1 MKASYNWLKSYLNM
15 RPDGSAIDMSAEEL
29 GDILTEIGLEVE
41 GIDKHESIKG
51 GLEGLVIGYVLERKK
66 HENSDKLSV
75 TQVDLGTGEP
85 VQIVCGA
92 PNVDAGQKVVVATV
106 GTTLYTADG
115 DDFQIKKS
123 KIRGEESHGMI
134 CGADE
139 IGVGDYDGGIMVL
152 PADATVG
159 MAAAAY
165 FGIETDY
172 VFDIGLTPNRSDA
185 TAHIGVAE
193 DLTAYLAINQNY
205 TGGVKKP
212 EIGDL
217 KVSENTLPIEVVVEN
232 QAAAPRYAGVC
243 INNITIAASPDWLK
257 NRLKAIDV
265 RPINNVVDI
274 TNFVLHEFGQPLHAF
289 DYDKIKGQ
297 KIIVKNLPQGTKFL
311 CLDEVERELNGEDL
325 MICDGDSNGMCMGGV
340 FGGLTSGVT
349 ESTTSIFLESAYF
362 EPMTIRRTSMRHTLR
377 TDAAKVF
384 EKGADP
390 AQAVEALKR
399 AASLIQELAG
409 GKIASEIIDLY
420 PNPVAKNQITFAYA
434 NVNRLIGQDLT
445 KGDVDAILAALNIE
459 FVEKT
464 ETGGTVAIP
473 TNKFE
478 VTREADLIEE
488 ILRIYGFNKVEIP
501 TTIKSTIVFSE
512 NPNPYQTRNSVADF
526 LANNGLN
533 EMMNMS
539 LIKTT
544 YKTLLPID
552 ESSLV
557 FINNTSNQNMDLMRP
572 NMVFSGLETILHNQN
587 YQNKDLRLFEFGKS
601 YLKKENGFDET
612 EHLTIFLT
620 GQKLEENWLNTDK
633 SAVSY
638 YSIKALVNNVLGRLG
653 IGSFQTSV
661 VQDEVFA
668 FGLKYHRGPQELV
681 TFGRV
686 SGELAKKFSLKQEVF
701 YADFNWGNIFK
712 ALKKSKVVFQEILK
726 YPSARRDL
734 ALVIDKNIN
743 FDEIAAVAYK
753 NAKKLLQ
760 DVNLFDVYENEERL
774 GKGKK
779 SYAVSFVF
787 QDDTKTLKDKDVE
800 KVMGKLIQT
809 YEKQLNAVIRK

>member
-1 MKASYNWLKSYLNM
+1 MKASYNWLKSYLN
-15 RPDGSAIDMSAEEL
+15 IDIPVEKL

-51 GLEGLVIGYVLERKK
+51 GLEGLVIGYVTERTK
-66 HENSDKLSV
+66 HENSDKLAV
-75 TQVDLGTGEP
+75 TKVDLGTGELI
-85 VQIVCGA
+85 QIVCGA

-115 DDFQIKKS
+115 DEFKIKKS
-123 KIRGEESHGMI
+123 KIRGEESFGMI

-152 PADATVG
+152 DADATIG
-159 MAAAAY
+159 MSAANY
-165 FGIETDY
+165 FKIETDY
-172 VFDIGLTPNRSDA
+172 IFDIGLTPNRSDA

-193 DLTAYLAINQNY
+193 DLAAYLTINQGY
-205 TGGVKKP
+205 TDGVKKP

-217 KVSENTLPIEVVVEN
+217 SKAEAQLPIEVVVEN

-243 INNITIAASPDWLK
+243 INNITISESPDWLK
-257 NRLKAIDV
+257 NRLIAIDV
-265 RPINNVVDI
+265 RPINNVVDV

-289 DYDKIKGQ
+289 DYDKISGK

-311 CLDEVERELNGEDL
+311 CLDEVERELRGEDL
-325 MICDGDSNGMCMGGV
+325 MICDGDSNGMCMAGV

-362 EPMTIRRTSMRHTLR
+362 ESMTIRRTSMRHTLR

-390 AQAVEALKR
+390 AQTVEALKR
-399 AASLIQELAG
+399 AVSLIQELAG
-409 GKIASEIIDLY
+409 GKVASDIIDLY
-420 PNPVAKNQITFAYA
+420 PNPVEKNQITFAYA

-445 KGDVDAILAALNIE
+445 KGDVDAILAALNIQ

-464 ETGGTVAIP
+464 ETGGTVSIP
-473 TNKFE
+473 TNKSE

-488 ILRIYGFNKVEIP
+488 ILRIYGFNKVDIP
-501 TTIKSTIVFSE
+501 TSIKSSIVFSD
-512 NPNPYQTRNSVADF
+512 NPNPYQTRNTVADF

-572 NMVFSGLETILHNQN
+572 NMIFSGLDTILHNQN
-587 YQNKDLRLFEFGKS
+587 YQNRNLRLFEFGKS
-601 YLKKENGFDET
+601 YLKTEKGFNET

-620 GQKLEENWLNTDK
+620 GQKQEENWLNKDK
-633 SAVSY
+633 ATVSY
-638 YSIKALVNNVLGRLG
+638 YTIKALVNNVLGRLG
-653 IGSFQTSV
+653 ISGFQTSV

-686 SGELAKKFSLKQEVF
+686 SGELTKKFSLKQEVF
-701 YADFNWGNIFK
+701 YANFNWGNVFK
-712 ALKKSKVVFQEILK
+712 ALKKSKVVFQEIPK
-726 YPSARRDL
+726 YPSVRRDL

-743 FDEIAAVAYK
+743 FDDIAAVAYK
-753 NAKKLLQ
+753 NAKKILQ
-760 DVNLFDVYENEERL
+760 DVNLFDVYESEERL
-774 GKGKK
+774 GEGKK
-779 SYAVSFVF
+779 SYSVSFVF
-787 QDDTKTLKDKDVE
+787 QDDSKTLKDKDVE
-800 KVMGKLIQT
+800 KVMGKLIKT
-809 YEKQLNAVIRK
+809 YEHKMNAVIRK

>member
-1 MKASYNWLKSYLNM
+1 MKASYNWLKSYLNI
-15 RPDGSAIDMSAEEL
+15 RIPVEAL

-41 GIDKHESIKG
+41 GIEKYESIKG
-51 GLEGLVIGYVLERKK
+51 GLEGLVIGYVVERKK

-75 TQVDLGTGEP
+75 TKVDLGTGEP

-106 GTTLYTADG
+106 GTTLYTDDG
-115 DDFQIKKS
+115 GSFEIKKS

-134 CGADE
+134 CAEDE
-139 IGVGDYDGGIMVL
+139 IGLGQSHDGIMVL
-152 PADATVG
+152 DADATVG
-159 MAAAAY
+159 MAAADY
-165 FGIETDY
+165 FGIETDH
-172 VFDIGLTPNRSDA
+172 VFEIGLTPNRSDA

-193 DLTAYLAINQNY
+193 DLAAYLAINQNY
-205 TGGVKKP
+205 TEGVKKP
-212 EIGDL
+212 QVGDL
-217 KVSENTLPIEVVVEN
+217 AKAETQLPIEVVVEN

-243 INNITIAASPDWLK
+243 ISNITVAESPDWLK
-257 NRLKAIDV
+257 NRLKAIGV

-289 DYDKIKGQ
+289 DYDKISGQ
-297 KIIVKNLPQGTKFL
+297 KVIVKNLPQGTKFL

-325 MICDGDSNGMCMGGV
+325 MICDGDSKGMCIGGV
-340 FGGLTSGVT
+340 FGGLNSGV
-349 ESTTSIFLESAYF
+349 SQNTTAIFLESAYF
-362 EPMTIRRTSMRHTLR
+362 EPTTIRRTSMRHTLR

-390 AQAVEALKR
+390 SQTVEALKR

-434 NVNRLIGQDLT
+434 NVNRLIGQDLSKAT
-445 KGDVDAILAALNIE
+445 VDAILAALNIE

-464 ETGGTVAIP
+464 ETGGMVAIP

-501 TTIKSTIVFSE
+501 MAIKSALVFSE
-512 NPNPYQTRNSVADF
+512 NPNPYQTRNAIADF

-539 LIKTT
+539 LVKTT
-544 YKTLLPID
+544 YKNLLPID
-552 ESSLV
+552 ENRLV

-572 NMVFSGLETILHNQN
+572 NMIFSALETILHNQN
-587 YQNKDLRLFEFGKS
+587 YQNKNLRLFEFGKS
-601 YLKKENGFDET
+601 YLKKENGFEET
-612 EHLTIFLT
+612 EHLTVCLT
-620 GQKLEENWLNTDK
+620 GQKQEENWLNKDK
-633 SAVSY
+633 AAVSY
-638 YSIKALVNNVLGRLG
+638 YSLKALVNNVLGRLG
-653 IGSFQTSV
+653 ITGFQTSV

-686 SGELAKKFSLKQEVF
+686 SGDLTKKFSLKQDVF
-701 YADFNWGNIFK
+701 YADFNWQNVFK
-712 ALKKSKVVFQEILK
+712 ALKKAKVLFQEIPK
-726 YPSARRDL
+726 YPSVRRDL

-743 FDEIAAVAYK
+743 FDDIAAVAYK
-753 NAKKLLQ
+753 NAKKMLQ

-774 GKGKK
+774 GKNKK
-779 SYAVSFVF
+779 SYAVSFIF
-787 QDDTKTLKDKDVE
+787 QDETKTLKDKEVE
-800 KVMGKLIQT
+800 KVMDKLIQT

>member
-1 MKASYNWLKSYLNM
+1 MKASYNWLKSYLN
-15 RPDGSAIDMSAEEL
+15 IDIPVEEL

-51 GLEGLVIGYVLERKK
+51 GLEGLVIGYVVERKK

-75 TQVDLGTGEP
+75 TKVDLGTGEP

-106 GTTLYTADG
+106 GTILYTEDG
-115 DDFQIKKS
+115 GSFKIKKS
-123 KIRGEESHGMI
+123 KIRGEASHGMI
-134 CGADE
+134 CAEDE
-139 IGVGDYDGGIMVL
+139 IGLGKSHDGIMVL
-152 PADATVG
+152 AADATVG
-159 MAAAAY
+159 MSAADY

-172 VFDIGLTPNRSDA
+172 IFDIGLTPNRSDA

-193 DLTAYLAINQNY
+193 DLAAYLTVNQNY
-205 TGGVKKP
+205 TDGVKKP
-212 EIGDL
+212 VVGDFKMGDNQL
-217 KVSENTLPIEVVVEN
+217 PMEVIIENK
-232 QAAAPRYAGVC
+232 AAAPRYAGVC
-243 INNITIAASPDWLK
+243 INNITIADSPDWLK
-257 NRLKAIDV
+257 SRLNSIGV

-297 KIIVKNLPQGTKFL
+297 KIIVKNLPEGSKFL
-311 CLDEVERELNGEDL
+311 CLDEVERELHIDDL
-325 MICDGDSNGMCMGGV
+325 MICDGDSNGMCIGGV
-340 FGGLTSGVT
+340 FGGLTSGV
-349 ESTTSIFLESAYF
+349 SNNTTAIFLEAAYF

-390 AQAVEALKR
+390 TNTVEALKR
-399 AASLIQELAG
+399 AVALIQEIAG
-409 GKIASEIIDLY
+409 GTVASEIIDLY
-420 PNPVAKNQITFAYA
+420 PNPVEKNQITFAYA
-434 NVNRLIGQDLT
+434 NVNRLIGQNLST
-445 KGDVDAILAALNIE
+445 EDVDNILAALNIE

-488 ILRIYGFNKVEIP
+488 ILRIYGFNKVDIP
-501 TTIKSTIVFSE
+501 TAIKSSIVFSQ
-512 NPNPYQTRNSVADF
+512 NPNPYKTRNAVADF
-526 LANNGLN
+526 LAANGLN

-539 LIKTT
+539 LIKTN

-552 ESSLV
+552 ENTLV

-572 NMVFSGLETILHNQN
+572 NMIFSGLDTILHNQN
-587 YQNKDLRLFEFGKS
+587 YQNRNLRLFEFGKS
-601 YLKKENGFDET
+601 YLKTEKGFNET

-620 GQKLEENWLNTDK
+620 GQKQEENWLNKDK
-633 SAVSY
+633 ATVSY
-638 YSIKALVNNVLGRLG
+638 YALKALVNNVLGRLG
-653 IGSFQTSV
+653 ISGYQTSV
-661 VQDEVFA
+661 VQDEIFA
-668 FGLKYHRGPQELV
+668 FGLKYHRGPQTLV

-686 SGELAKKFSLKQEVF
+686 TGALTKQFSLKQEVF
-701 YADFNWGNIFK
+701 YAEFNWQNVFK
-712 ALKKSKVVFQEILK
+712 ALKKAKVTFQEIPK
-726 YPSARRDL
+726 YPSVRRDL

-743 FDEIAAVAYK
+743 FDDIAAVAYK
-753 NAKKLLQ
+753 NAKKILQ

-787 QDDTKTLKDKDVE
+787 QDASKTLKDKDVD
-800 KVMGKLIQT
+800 KVMGKLIKT
-809 YEKQLNAVIRK
+809 YEHKLKAIIRK